1 MGIEKRPAAVT
12 LVGPK
17 HTGKSSAGKALAKL
31 IGARFIDLDEL
42 IEKQAGRPP
51 RKLYEEGPEVFRDAE
66 RLAAETLVGG
76 LSTQENGAGGP
87 GSAPLIIAAG
97 GGLIDN
103 PPALAALRGA
113 GSLVSLRI
121 SAEAAWARVCASA
134 ERTGSLPPFLRGDD
148 PEGTHRALHERR
160 GTAYGVIADF
170 EIDAEKMNPTDI
182 AEEIAHML
190 SLRRVSTGRN
200 HA

>member
-42 IEKQAGRPP
+42 IEEQAGRPP
-51 RKLYEEGPEVFRDAE
+51 RKLYEEGPEVFRAAE
-66 RLAAETLVGG
+66 RQAAETLVGG
-76 LSTQENGAGGP
+76 LSTQENGTGP
-87 GSAPLIIAAG
+87 GSPPLIIAAG

-103 PPALAALRGA
+103 PQALAALRGA

-121 SAEAAWARVCASA
+121 SAEAAWARVSAAA

-148 PEGTHRALHERR
+148 PEATHRALHERR
-160 GTAYGVIADF
+160 GAAYGKIADF

-190 SLRRVSTGRN
+190 SLRRASPGRN
-200 HA
+200 RA